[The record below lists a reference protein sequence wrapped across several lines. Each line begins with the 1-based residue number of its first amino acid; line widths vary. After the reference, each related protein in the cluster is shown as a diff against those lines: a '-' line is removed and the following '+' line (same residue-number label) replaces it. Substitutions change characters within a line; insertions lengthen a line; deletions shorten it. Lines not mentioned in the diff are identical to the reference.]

1 MKRQDTQDPETWLG
15 RMQREVE
22 DITAAPLQGLWA
34 TLDREGRLALPGQDA
49 PPLSHWLFFTPKVPQ
64 ASIGVDGH
72 PARGGFLPP
81 ISLPRRMWAGG
92 TLLFHHPLRVG
103 DEVQRESRVMDV
115 SEKDGRSGRLA
126 FVTVRHEL
134 TNANGLAITENQDIV
149 YREAALVG
157 SPQPAGKAAPKDETF
172 KRRVTPDP
180 VQLFRFSALTFNA
193 HRIHYDREYATHVEG
208 YPGLVVHG
216 PFIATLLLDLLN
228 RQEPGATIRRFTFK
242 AVGPLFDTHPF
253 ELCGRPDGARK
264 FALWARNHEG
274 ALAMEA
280 SAEID

>member
-1 MKRQDTQDPETWLG
+1 MKSLDAQNPETWLG
-15 RMQREVE
+15 RTQREVD
-22 DITAAPLQGLWA
+22 DITAAPLLGLWA
-34 TLDREGRLALPGQDA
+34 TLDREARQVLLGQDA

-64 ASIGVDGH
+64 ESIGVDGH
-72 PARGGFLPP
+72 PTRGGFLPP

-92 TLLFHHPLRVG
+92 TLQFHHPLRVG

-157 SPQPAGKAAPKDETF
+157 SSQPAGKPAPKDETF

-193 HRIHYDREYATHVEG
+193 HRIHYDREYATRVEG

-242 AVGPLFDTHPF
+242 AVGPLFDTHRF

-264 FALWARNHEG
+264 FALWARNQEG

>member
-1 MKRQDTQDPETWLG
+1 MKSLDTQSPQTWLG
-15 RMQREVE
+15 RTQRDVD

-34 TLDREGRLALPGQDA
+34 TLDREGRQVLLGQDA
-49 PPLSHWLFFTPKVPQ
+49 PPLSHWLFFTPKAPQ

-72 PARGGFLPP
+72 PTRGGFLPP
-81 ISLPRRMWAGG
+81 VSLPRRMWAGG
-92 TLLFHHPLRVG
+92 TLQFHHPLRVG

-126 FVTVRHEL
+126 FVTIRHEL
-134 TNANGLAITENQDIV
+134 TNANGLAIMENQDIV

-157 SPQPAGKAAPKDETF
+157 SPQPASKAAPKDETF

-193 HRIHYDREYATHVEG
+193 HRIHYDREYATQVEG

-253 ELCGRPDGARK
+253 ELCGRPYGARK
-264 FALWARNHEG
+264 FALWARNLEG